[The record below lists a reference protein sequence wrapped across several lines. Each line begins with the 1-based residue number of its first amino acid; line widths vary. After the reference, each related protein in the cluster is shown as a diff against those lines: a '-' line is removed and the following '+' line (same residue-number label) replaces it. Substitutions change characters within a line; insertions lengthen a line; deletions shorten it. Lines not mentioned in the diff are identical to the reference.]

1 MKIHPLW
8 FVCICVRL
16 LLILIVKKLNKNYK
30 NISSVVLLIMGS
42 DFIYKGY
49 FGSNNEIQFSK
60 VFWHE
65 TRYLH
70 GVLYLLSSYYNSKN
84 NIKMATLTLILEL
97 IFSFMYRF
105 L

>member
-8 FVCICVRL
+8 FVCICARL
-16 LLILIVKKLNKNYK
+16 LLIFVIRNTTYK
-30 NISSVVLLIMGS
+30 NILSLMLLLMGS

-70 GVLYLLSSYYNSKN
+70 GALYLLSSYYNYKN
-84 NIKMATLTLILEL
+84 NIKMTTLTLILDL
-97 IFSFMYRF
+97 MFSFMYRF
-105 L
+105 LL